1 MSIAVER
8 LILGDLET
16 NCWIVSD
23 GAGGPLI
30 VIDPAGDAEDAARLI
45 EAVDDREV
53 SVIVLTHG
61 HFDHLGSVTP
71 LVEVTAAPIAVHEA
85 DADRIT
91 DAAPAGTG
99 GALFGYEHVSPP
111 ADRILHQ
118 GDRIVAGRLTL
129 EVLHTPG
136 HTQGSISLL
145 AEDPGGG
152 SPHLFSGDTLF
163 SGSVG
168 RTDFPGGDA
177 RALSRSIAE
186 RIAPLS
192 DDTIVHPGHGPDT
205 TVGRERRINP
215 FFPRA

>member
-1 MSIAVER
+1 MNVVVER

-16 NCWIVSD
+16 NCWLVSD
-23 GAGGPLI
+23 GAGGPLV
-30 VIDPAGDAEDAARLI
+30 VIDPAGDGEDAERLI
-45 EAVDDREV
+45 EAINERDLA
-53 SVIVLTHG
+53 VIVLTHG
-61 HFDHLGSVTP
+61 HFDHLGSVEP
-71 LVEVTAAPIAVHEA
+71 LVEVTGAPIAIHEL
-85 DADRIT
+85 DAHRIT

-99 GALFGYEHVSPP
+99 GALFGYDHVSPP

-118 GDRIVAGRLTL
+118 GDRIDAGLLAL

-145 AEDPGGG
+145 GAG
-152 SPHLFSGDTLF
+152 HLFSGDTLF
-163 SGSVG
+163 AGSVG

-186 RIAPLS
+186 RIAPLP

-205 TVGRERRINP
+205 TVGRERRVNP